1 MKIILKLKLS
11 RHAGAL
17 LPGLSPGGAFYFPA
31 PREKGRKS
39 EMKEN
44 KNGFTRQEINEF
56 YNNCP
61 EHCEVMEHR
70 KIITEPQIRYITI
83 KIECVYK

>member
-1 MKIILKLKLS
+1 
-11 RHAGAL
+11 
-17 LPGLSPGGAFYFPA
+17 
-31 PREKGRKS
+31 
-39 EMKEN
+39 MKEN

-61 EHCEVMEHR
+61 KHCEVMEHR

-83 KIECVYK
+83 KMEYVYK